1 MTWPRPPLDKNIILY
16 LYIADASHIQPLL
29 SRSETNNMR
38 RVVVDSLYTRLLLSR
53 IATFLNASLMK
64 AARYIYISLIA
75 IANGIRLP
83 HAEYW
88 KSPPASSTCYAQR
101 PVISIL
107 HLWWLDMFD
116 FPSFFLLLREREAV
130 YTTLERIHWKNTN
143 RPRCCCCSNRWL
155 DLLYMLE
162 IASLLLRWWGI
173 RPAKL
178 TLLWISPA

>member
-38 RVVVDSLYTRLLLSR
+38 RVVVDSLYTWLLLSR
-53 IATFLNASLMK
+53 IATFLNAPLMN

-116 FPSFFLLLREREAV
+116 FPSFFVVEGEGGRLYYARADPLKKHKPPPLLLLLQSMIGFAV
-130 YTTLERIHWKNTN
+130 FAWN
-143 RPRCCCCSNRWL
+143 CFS
-155 DLLYMLE
+155 
-162 IASLLLRWWGI
+162 A
-173 RPAKL
+173 PAVVGDSACK
-178 TLLWISPA
+178 TDFIVN